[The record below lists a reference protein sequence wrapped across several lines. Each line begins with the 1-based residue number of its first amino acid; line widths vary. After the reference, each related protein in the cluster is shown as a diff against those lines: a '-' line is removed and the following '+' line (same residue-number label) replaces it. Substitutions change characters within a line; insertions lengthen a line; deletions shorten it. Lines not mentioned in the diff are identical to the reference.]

1 MVVKMKFE
9 MSEENS
15 KRVLSG
21 TKWIANVG
29 QSYLTSLN
37 NTTSSGKK
45 LINAFLLVPII
56 VPTAITVLSFGF
68 TMLFL
73 NAVSAQKDDS
83 KLSKVIKFIV
93 KSLICIAAAAVLI
106 PCIILNL
113 VISLIPFLI
122 FRAINKDMFSQKNIE
137 NNQGQ
142 PVNKVEVNNGEEYNK
157 RVEEEANK
165 LGQQNDVEQDQSDTD
180 LCQPLMRSGQLHNQ
194 PNIEV
199 ISRVVEGVDETVIAK
214 HINNDGIQD
223 GKAVMRTVGNDRN
236 FTVCSVVTGDAT
248 NQQESFATAMKLS
261 CNIVEN
267 GIDMQFGC
275 SMRTGDTQQE
285 AKQALMQSESARTLL
300 SGNSGI
306 LSIEQLGSSQRK

>member
-1 MVVKMKFE
+1 MKFE

-29 QSYLTSLN
+29 QSYLASLN

-223 GKAVMRTVGNDRN
+223 GKAVIRTVGNDRN

-275 SMRTGDTQQE
+275 SMRTGDTKQE

>member
-1 MVVKMKFE
+1 MKFE

-29 QSYLTSLN
+29 QSYLVSLN

-68 TMLFL
+68 TTLFL

-93 KSLICIAAAAVLI
+93 KSLICIAAAVVLI

-113 VISLIPFLI
+113 IISLIPFLI
-122 FRAINKDMFSQKNIE
+122 FRAINKDMLSQKNIE
-137 NNQGQ
+137 DK
-142 PVNKVEVNNGEEYNK
+142 PVNKVEISNDEEYNERIK
-157 RVEEEANK
+157 EEFNK
-165 LGQQNDVEQDQSDTD
+165 LGQQDNMERNQLNAD
-180 LCQPLMRSGQLHNQ
+180 LHQPLMRSGLHNQ

-199 ISRVVEGVDETVIAK
+199 IPRVVEGVDETVIAK
-214 HINNDGIQD
+214 DINNDGIRD
-223 GKAVMRTVGNDRN
+223 GEMMMRTVGNDRN
-236 FTVCSVVTGDAT
+236 FTACGVFTGNAI
-248 NQQESFATAMKLS
+248 NRQEGFAAAMRLS
-261 CNIVEN
+261 CNIAED
-267 GIDMQFGC
+267 GMDFQLGG
-275 SMRTGDTQQE
+275 SMRTGTDK
-285 AKQALMQSESARTLL
+285 KQAIKHLQQSGSARTLL
-300 SGNSGI
+300 SGDSGI
-306 LSIEQLGSSQRK
+306 LSIEQLGSSQQK

>member
-1 MVVKMKFE
+1 MKLE
-9 MSEENS
+9 MSKENS
-15 KRVLSG
+15 ERVLSG

-29 QSYLTSLN
+29 QNYLASLN

-93 KSLICIAAAAVLI
+93 KSLICIAAAVVLI

-214 HINNDGIQD
+214 RINNDGIQD
-223 GKAVMRTVGNDRN
+223 GKAVIRTLGNDR
-236 FTVCSVVTGDAT
+236 SVSMKGIMTGDLRG
-248 NQQESFATAMKLS
+248 QQKSFATGFS
-261 CNIVEN
+261 FQCNILPEN
-267 GIDMQFGC
+267 GVDFRFGMN
-275 SMRTGDTQQE
+275 MRTGDTQQE
-285 AKQALMQSESARTLL
+285 ATQTLMQSESARTLL
-300 SGNSGI
+300 SGDSGI
-306 LSIEQLGSSQRK
+306 LSIEQPGGIRSAEW